1 MNTDAKIPN
10 KTEKTNEQCF
20 KKMIFNDEAILS

>member
-20 KKMIFNDEAILS
+20 KKIFNDEAILS

>member
-10 KTEKTNEQCF
+10 KTEKPIEQCF
-20 KKMIFNDEAILS
+20 KKMIFNDEAVLS